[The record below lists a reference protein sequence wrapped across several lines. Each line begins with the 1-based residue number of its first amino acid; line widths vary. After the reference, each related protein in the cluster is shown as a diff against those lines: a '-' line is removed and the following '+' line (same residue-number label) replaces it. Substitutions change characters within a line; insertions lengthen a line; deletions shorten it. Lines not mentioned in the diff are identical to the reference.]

1 MTTNINFAVANVV
14 AATMVLLAGELVPS
28 VAVASDEHDHSSH
41 GAEVLREH
49 EKHDDSE
56 HGHTLLDGADSVSP
70 ADGGKPHE
78 GEDDDGQH
86 DDEGHGEHHDE
97 ADVVE
102 LNRTQTALAQL
113 AIATAGPGTLR
124 QSLSVYGRIE
134 PMPSRTAVV
143 HARYP
148 GQILALSPGIG
159 QYVSRGDVIATV
171 EADDSLRPYK
181 LHAPIDGTVVDRMA
195 SAGEAT
201 AGRPLLRIADYSK
214 VWAQLA
220 VFPSQASAVEVGQT
234 VMLFG
239 DNVQAE
245 GVIDW
250 IAQAADHGPA
260 RSARVVLDNPNG
272 RWVPESTVRAEI
284 VTAVT
289 PVDLVIETPSLQ
301 DIEGQRAVFVQ
312 DGQRFEAHPL
322 TLGRSDGRLTEVLGG
337 LEPGARYVTTNSYLL
352 KAELE
357 KSSAEHDH

>member
-1 MTTNINFAVANVV
+1 MTTKKNFATASLFTTSLALI
-14 AATMVLLAGELVPS
+14 AAGFAPG
-28 VAVASDEHDHSSH
+28 AFASNDAHGDHN
-41 GAEVLREH
+41 
-49 EKHDDSE
+49 
-56 HGHTLLDGADSVSP
+56 
-70 ADGGKPHE
+70 
-78 GEDDDGQH
+78 
-86 DDEGHGEHHDE
+86 DEGDT
-97 ADVVE
+97 VE
-102 LNRTQTALAQL
+102 LNEAQIALAKL
-113 AIATAGPGTLR
+113 EISTAGPGTLR
-124 QSLSVYGRIE
+124 QTLPVYGRIE
-134 PMPSRTAVV
+134 AMPSRTAVV

-148 GQILALSPGIG
+148 GQILELRPDIG
-159 QYVSRGDVIATV
+159 QNVSQGDVIATV

-181 LHAPIDGTVVDRMA
+181 LLAPIDGTVVDRMA

-250 IAQAADHGPA
+250 IAPAADHGPA
-260 RSARVVLDNPNG
+260 RSARVVLENPDG

-284 VTAVT
+284 VTAET
-289 PVDLVIETPSLQ
+289 PANLVIENLSLQ

-322 TLGRSDGRLTEVLGG
+322 TLGHSDGRMTEVLGG
-337 LEPGARYVTTNSYLL
+337 LEAGERYVTTNSYLL